1 MAKRPGA
8 AAPPDDGAS
17 PPPDA
22 SIESIADENEAVL
35 SPATLGFVRTFDLKV
50 PIVDDKG
57 RSYDKLTVHE
67 PEQHH
72 YVEMQR
78 AGRGVAASFV
88 LIAALTSVPASAIA
102 QLRHRDHNPIKAW
115 IEEIVSPPQ
124 AGDPVAD
131 PEAAGEQTWQ
141 CDLLAAIPT
150 NAAPVTRVTVCEPTI
165 GSGIACEKMKTEAE
179 QTAALIAQITGL
191 TIPVVM
197 RMKRRDV
204 VRIERWIA
212 PFSMHG
218 ANLEGQ
224 TRLLEDLLK
233 QMGMSEAGV

>member
-1 MAKRPGA
+1 MAKKPGA
-8 AAPPDDGAS
+8 AAPPDGDS
-17 PPPDA
+17 LPFVDP
-22 SIESIADENEAVL
+22 SEAGEAEL
-35 SPATLGFVRTFDLKV
+35 STSTLGYVRTFTLRV
-50 PIVDDKG
+50 PIIDDKG
-57 RSYDKLTVHE
+57 RPYEKLTVTE

-88 LIAALTSVPASAIA
+88 LISALTGVPVSAIQ
-102 QLRHRDHNPIKAW
+102 QLRHRDHNPIKGW
-115 IEEIVSPPQ
+115 VEEIVSPPQ
-124 AGDPVAD
+124 GDDPVAD
-131 PEAAGEQTWQ
+131 PDAAGEQTWE
-141 CDLLAAIPT
+141 CDLAAGIPT
-150 NAAPVTRVTVCEPTI
+150 NGPPVKRVTVREPTI

-191 TIPVVM
+191 TVPVVM

-233 QMGMSEAGV
+233 QMGMSEAGA